1 MYYYRL
7 DIINTPVGTGV
18 DKIYVQYTYENGV
31 DNGQLASTDGHT
43 GFIATVPMNLTMTDI
58 KIVPKSAE
66 SSIIVDGYSDGST
79 PGAVVLKNVP
89 LPDNTTIINFIV
101 KSVNNIENPYTLR
114 ILKLDE
120 ADYGMLVKVQSTIDA
135 NWDDDRRN
143 VYSRKRT
150 SDIPDRVKRNSY
162 IHKC

>member
-1 MYYYRL
+1 M
-7 DIINTPVGTGV
+7 
-18 DKIYVQYTYENGV
+18 KNGV

-101 KSVNNIENPYTLR
+101 KSVNNIENPY
-114 ILKLDE
+114 IE
-120 ADYGMLVKVQSTIDA
+120 
-135 NWDDDRRN
+135 NF
-143 VYSRKRT
+143 
-150 SDIPDRVKRNSY
+150 
-162 IHKC
+162 